1 MYSKEGTDFLKFII
15 RTNLMLLRSIDKD
28 IERQHRKFV
37 WNVLNEI
44 ENPIMKSVFA
54 NGRVWRSVKQ
64 EFLTVDDGEKN
75 G

>member
-1 MYSKEGTDFLKFII
+1 MF
-15 RTNLMLLRSIDKD
+15 LRSIDKD
-28 IERQHRKFV
+28 MERLHRNFV

-44 ENPIMKSVFA
+44 EKPIMKSVFA